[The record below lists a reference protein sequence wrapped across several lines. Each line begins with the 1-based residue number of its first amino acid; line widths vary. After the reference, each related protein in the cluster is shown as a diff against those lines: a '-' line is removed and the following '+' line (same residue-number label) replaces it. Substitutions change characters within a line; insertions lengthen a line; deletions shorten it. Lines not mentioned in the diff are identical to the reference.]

1 MAEFKRRTLLL
12 SSGKQIKLFGNSMAI
27 SPGLEVGEGY
37 APNVFSLIEQQ
48 QQVKQPAEIPKD
60 QQGEKPAKPPSS
72 SKTVTS
78 ISNPHGLTN
87 ADLMEIADY
96 NMGLWLELK
105 NNIRKHGVVNPKIFN
120 RDI

>member
-27 SPGLEVGEGY
+27 SPGLEIGEGY
-37 APNVFSLIEQQ
+37 APNVFSIIEQQ
-48 QQVKQPAEIPKD
+48 QQAKQPAEIPKE
-60 QQGEKPAKPPSS
+60 QPGEKPQKSPAG

-78 ISNPHGLTN
+78 ISNPHGLTD

-105 NNIRKHGVVNPKIFN
+105 HNIRKHGVNNPRIFS